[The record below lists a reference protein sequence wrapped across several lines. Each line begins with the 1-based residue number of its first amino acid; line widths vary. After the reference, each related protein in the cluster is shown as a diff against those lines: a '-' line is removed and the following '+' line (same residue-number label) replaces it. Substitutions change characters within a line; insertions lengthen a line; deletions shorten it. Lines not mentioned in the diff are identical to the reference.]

1 MALKEGDLKHT
12 MLKKVSID
20 EFEPK
25 TGETQDVMVVGL
37 YLNETAPAK
46 DLYHFINNSVIDIR
60 DVEVSPN
67 PNPDN
72 FYMVFMELDRNEN
85 AFGVVKDIIKEVERL
100 SGLSLIHI

>member
-1 MALKEGDLKHT
+1 MALKEGDLKNT
-12 MLKKVSID
+12 ILKNISID

-25 TGETQDVMVVGL
+25 TGEAQDVMVVGL

-46 DLYHFINNSVIDIR
+46 DLYHFINNSVVEIR

-72 FYMVFMELDRNEN
+72 YYMVFMEIDR
-85 AFGVVKDIIKEVERL
+85 KEDCIESVRA
-100 SGLSLIHI
+100 